1 MCHSGGKQFP
11 LFSSEIEISNFDGA
25 LEGDWREGVLSVATI
40 TLIALAPFYPE
51 NISGVKMHL
60 KFIFE

>member
-11 LFSSEIEISNFDGA
+11 LFSREIEISNFDGE

-40 TLIALAPFYPE
+40 TNIALAPFYLE
-51 NISGVKMHL
+51 NIS
-60 KFIFE
+60 